1 MNFKQKKNITDIS
14 KLNIFDSS
22 SDNAIVLS
30 DICYAYDDEIIA
42 LNHFNLN
49 IKKGKTYC
57 LMGPN
62 GCGKTTLLKII
73 NGLIFP
79 NLGTYSFLNTEI
91 NEDFLKNMTNSKLF
105 HQKLGYVFQN
115 SDLQLFCGSV
125 EEDVAFGPI
134 QMGLSKE
141 EIIKRTD
148 DCLKLLGIEHLRSR
162 PPYQLSG
169 GEKRKAAIASVLSL
183 NPEVLTFDEPL
194 NTLDENTQEW
204 LTNFIIDLKYT
215 GKTIIIATHNRD
227 FANAVADEIIHM

>member
-105 HQKLGYVFQN
+105 HQKLGYIFQN

-134 QMGLSKE
+134 QMGLNKE

-148 DCLKLLGIEHLRSR
+148 DCLKLLGIEYLRSR